1 MKEFKQFRDYFGLYK
16 LMKSII
22 KKEEPANSTESP
34 FEYRNDLCEWRD
46 SLGRVGSEF
55 SSSNSAESYQVMHP
69 HEQFPVMLLRQDF
82 MDSRGSFS
90 APPTFATTGT

>member
-34 FEYRNDLCEWRD
+34 FEYRNDLCE
-46 SLGRVGSEF
+46 
-55 SSSNSAESYQVMHP
+55 
-69 HEQFPVMLLRQDF
+69 
-82 MDSRGSFS
+82 
-90 APPTFATTGT
+90 